1 MKLNPLQIYLEMG
14 NGRCAPGLARYAE
27 ALGAK
32 RGEAMAF
39 RDSPM
44 TADIPAESLDRI
56 MHTTFTLSG
65 TEVMACDQM
74 PGMPTGPMQ
83 GFSLSLHAADDA
95 AGKKLYDTLA
105 EGGTATMPFGPVFW
119 GGQSGMVTD
128 RFGTPWMVSSA
139 T

>member
-1 MKLNPLQIYLEMG
+1 MKLNPLQIYLQFG
-14 NGRCAPGLARYAE
+14 NGQCAPALAWYAE
-27 ALGAK
+27 ALGAQ
-32 RGEAMAF
+32 RGDTMTF

-44 TADIPAESLDRI
+44 AAEIPADALDRI

-74 PGMPTGPMQ
+74 PGMPAAPMQ
-83 GFSLSLHAADDA
+83 GFSLSLHAPDGT
-95 AGKKLYDTLA
+95 AGKKLYDMLA
-105 EGGTATMPFGPVFW
+105 DGGAPTMPFGPVFW
-119 GGQSGMVTD
+119 GGQFGMVTD